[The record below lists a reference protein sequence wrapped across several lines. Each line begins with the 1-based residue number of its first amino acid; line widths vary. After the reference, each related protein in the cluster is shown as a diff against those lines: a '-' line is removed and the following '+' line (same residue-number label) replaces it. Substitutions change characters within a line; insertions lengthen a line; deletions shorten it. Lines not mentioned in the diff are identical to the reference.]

1 MDFVGAIK
9 NGFRNY
15 ANAAG
20 RATRS
25 EFWYWTLFSF
35 LVAAAGAVIDMAIFG
50 VENENGLFGPLL
62 SLALLIP
69 DVAVSIWR
77 LHDLDRKWAWLLINF
92 TGIGAIV
99 LLVWFCMKGT
109 SGPNRFGPDPLARPD
124 HIRSS
129 RLALPLNIF
138 ALSSSHSG
146 TFFIHSTPGGL
157 TTNGQSTA
165 NRMRSTPISCTQH
178 ISAGLEKIA
187 AGGDPEVV
195 AEDIAE
201 ADRLLA
207 PGR

>member
-20 RATRS
+20 RAPRS

-50 VENENGLFGPLL
+50 VENERGLFGPLL

-69 DVAVSIWR
+69 DVAVSIRR
-77 LHDLDRKWAWLLINF
+77 LHDLDRKWAWLLIYF

-109 SGPNRFGPDPLARPD
+109 SGPNRFGPDPLAR
-124 HIRSS
+124 S
-129 RLALPLNIF
+129 
-138 ALSSSHSG
+138 
-146 TFFIHSTPGGL
+146 
-157 TTNGQSTA
+157 
-165 NRMRSTPISCTQH
+165 
-178 ISAGLEKIA
+178 
-187 AGGDPEVV
+187 
-195 AEDIAE
+195 
-201 ADRLLA
+201 
-207 PGR
+207 

>member
-35 LVAAAGAVIDMAIFG
+35 LVTAAGAVIDMALFG
-50 VENENGLFGPLL
+50 VENETGLLRPLL

-69 DVAVSIWR
+69 DVAVSIRR
-77 LHDLDRKWAWLLINF
+77 LHDLDRKWPWLLISF

-109 SGPNRFGPDPLARPD
+109 TGPNRFGPDPLAP
-124 HIRSS
+124 
-129 RLALPLNIF
+129 A
-138 ALSSSHSG
+138 
-146 TFFIHSTPGGL
+146 
-157 TTNGQSTA
+157 
-165 NRMRSTPISCTQH
+165 
-178 ISAGLEKIA
+178 
-187 AGGDPEVV
+187 
-195 AEDIAE
+195 
-201 ADRLLA
+201 
-207 PGR
+207 

>member
-35 LVAAAGAVIDMAIFG
+35 LVAAAGAVIDLAIVG
-50 VENENGLFGPLL
+50 AEKETGLFGPLL

-69 DVAVSIWR
+69 DVAVSIRR

-99 LLVWFCMKGT
+99 LLVWFCMQGT
-109 SGPNRFGPDPLARPD
+109 RGPNRFGPDPLARP
-124 HIRSS
+124 
-129 RLALPLNIF
+129 
-138 ALSSSHSG
+138 
-146 TFFIHSTPGGL
+146 
-157 TTNGQSTA
+157 
-165 NRMRSTPISCTQH
+165 
-178 ISAGLEKIA
+178 
-187 AGGDPEVV
+187 
-195 AEDIAE
+195 
-201 ADRLLA
+201 
-207 PGR
+207 

>member
-50 VENENGLFGPLL
+50 AEKETGLFGPLL

-69 DVAVSIWR
+69 DVAVSIRR
-77 LHDLDRKWAWLLINF
+77 LHDLDRKWAWLLIYF

-109 SGPNRFGPDPLARPD
+109 SGPNRFGPDPLAHP
-124 HIRSS
+124 
-129 RLALPLNIF
+129 
-138 ALSSSHSG
+138 
-146 TFFIHSTPGGL
+146 
-157 TTNGQSTA
+157 
-165 NRMRSTPISCTQH
+165 
-178 ISAGLEKIA
+178 
-187 AGGDPEVV
+187 
-195 AEDIAE
+195 
-201 ADRLLA
+201 
-207 PGR
+207 